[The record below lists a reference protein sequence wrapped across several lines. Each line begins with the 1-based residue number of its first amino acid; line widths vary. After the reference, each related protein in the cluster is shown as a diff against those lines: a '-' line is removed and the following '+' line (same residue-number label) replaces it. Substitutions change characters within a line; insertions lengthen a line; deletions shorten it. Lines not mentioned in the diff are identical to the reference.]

1 MFMNREEAERLLQEA
16 EQCNPGPW
24 GDHSRTAGYIA
35 ETIAAACGDMDS
47 EKAYVMGLLHDIGRK
62 FGITGL
68 RHVTDGYRYMK
79 ELGYDDV
86 ARICL
91 THSFN
96 NRNLD
101 EYIGKKDISEEET
114 QWLIS
119 VLQNTEYDDY
129 DRLIQLC
136 DALAGNG
143 VVLDC
148 EERMLDVRNRYGYY
162 PQSKWDTNMK
172 LKEYFERKTGQDIYK
187 LLHQDIW
194 HLS

>member
-1 MFMNREEAERLLQEA
+1 MNRVEAERLLQEA

-35 ETIAAACGDMDS
+35 ENIAAACGDMDS

-79 ELGYDDV
+79 ELGYDDI

-143 VVLDC
+143 IVLDC
-148 EERMLDVRNRYGYY
+148 EERMMDVRNRYGYY
-162 PQSKWDTNMK
+162 PQTKWDTNLR
-172 LKEYFERKTGQDIYK
+172 LKEYFEAKTEQNIYE
-187 LLHQDIW
+187 LLHQTTW
-194 HLS
+194 HL

>member
-1 MFMNREEAERLLQEA
+1 MFMNREEAERLLQDA
-16 EQCNPGPW
+16 EKCNPGPW

-148 EERMLDVRNRYGYY
+148 EERVLDVRNRYGYY

>member
-1 MFMNREEAERLLQEA
+1 MNRVEAERLLQEA
-16 EQCNPGPW
+16 EKCNPGPW

-35 ETIAAACGDMDS
+35 ETIASACDDMDS

-79 ELGYDDV
+79 ELGCDDV
-86 ARICL
+86 AKICL

-119 VLQNTEYDDY
+119 VLQNVEYDDY

-136 DALAGNG
+136 DALAGNSI
-143 VVLDC
+143 VLDC
-148 EERMLDVRNRYGYY
+148 EERMMDVRNRYGYY
-162 PQSKWDTNMK
+162 PQTKWDTNLR
-172 LKEYFERKTGQDIYK
+172 LKEYFEAKTEQNIYE
-187 LLHQDIW
+187 LLHQTTW
-194 HLS
+194 HL

>member
-1 MFMNREEAERLLQEA
+1 MNRVEAERLLQEA

-35 ETIAAACGDMDS
+35 ETIASACGDMDS

-79 ELGYDDV
+79 ELGYDDI

-119 VLQNTEYDDY
+119 VLQNIEYDDY

-143 VVLDC
+143 IVLDC
-148 EERMLDVRNRYGYY
+148 EERMMDVRNRYGYY
-162 PQSKWDTNMK
+162 PQTKWDTNLK
-172 LKEYFERKTGQDIYK
+172 LKEYFERKTGQNIYE
-187 LLHQDIW
+187 LLHQATW
-194 HLS
+194 HL

>member
-1 MFMNREEAERLLQEA
+1 MNREEAERLLQEA

-79 ELGYDDV
+79 ELGYDDI
-86 ARICL
+86 AGICL

-119 VLQNTEYDDY
+119 VLQNIEYDDY

-143 VVLDC
+143 IVLDC
-148 EERMLDVRNRYGYY
+148 EERMMDVRNRYGYY
-162 PQSKWDTNMK
+162 PQTKWDTNLK
-172 LKEYFERKTGQDIYK
+172 LKEYFEAKTGHNIYE
-187 LLHQDIW
+187 LLHQDTW
-194 HLS
+194 HL

>member
-1 MFMNREEAERLLQEA
+1 MNRVEAERLLQEA
-16 EQCNPGPW
+16 EKCNPGPW

-35 ETIAAACGDMDS
+35 ETIASACDDMDS

-79 ELGYDDV
+79 ELGCDDV
-86 ARICL
+86 AKICL

-119 VLQNTEYDDY
+119 VLQNVEYDDY

-143 VVLDC
+143 IVLDC
-148 EERMLDVRNRYGYY
+148 EERMMDVRNRYGYY
-162 PQSKWDTNMK
+162 PQTKWDTNLR
-172 LKEYFERKTGQDIYK
+172 LKEYFEAKTEQNIYE
-187 LLHQDIW
+187 LLYQTTW
-194 HLS
+194 HL